1 MDLFLSMQSSIYG
14 GSPQKGIAGQRPDR
28 ESLPAHSP
36 NNSAVHTLKK
46 ILVWMIVILE
56 RIDLEL
62 MFSLSD
68 YHNIIHIYSWHA

>member
-46 ILVWMIVILE
+46 ILVWMIVILQ
-56 RIDLEL
+56 L
-62 MFSLSD
+62 LSD
-68 YHNIIHIYSWHA
+68 YHNIIHIFSWHA